1 MKYQVDFRKEA
12 HQDILDAVQWYEER
26 REGLGDELFIA
37 IENEKHF
44 ISQNPY
50 YYEDKYKG
58 IRKAITK
65 RFPYILYYR
74 IEPDNRVLVFAVLHM
89 KRGPGIWKKRVNK
102 KDA

>member
-1 MKYQVDFRKEA
+1 MSYEVEFRKEA
-12 HQDILDAVQWYEER
+12 HQDILEAIVWYEGR

-44 ISQNPY
+44 IERNPY
-50 YYEDKYKG
+50 HYEDKYKG

-74 IEPDNRVLVFAVLHM
+74 IESESKVLVYALLHNE
-89 KRGPGIWKKRVNK
+89 KKFQVMERT
-102 KDA
+102 D

>member
-12 HQDILDAVQWYEER
+12 HLDILEAITWYEER

-37 IENEKHF
+37 IENEMHF
-44 ISQNPY
+44 IAQNPY

-74 IEPDNRVLVFAVLHM
+74 IESESQVLVFAVLHM
-89 KRGPGIWKKRVNK
+89 KRSPRLWKGRVK
-102 KDA
+102 

>member
-1 MKYQVDFRKEA
+1 MKYEVEFRKEA
-12 HQDILDAVQWYEER
+12 HQDILEAIVWYEGR

-44 ISQNPY
+44 IERNPY
-50 YYEDKYKG
+50 HYEDKYKG

-74 IEPDNRVLVFAVLHM
+74 IESNSKILVYAVLHM
-89 KRGPGIWKKRVNK
+89 KRSSRLWKGRVK
-102 KDA
+102 

>member
-1 MKYQVDFRKEA
+1 MKYIVDFRKEA
-12 HQDILDAVQWYEER
+12 HLDILEAVAWYEEK

-44 ISQNPY
+44 IEKNPY

-65 RFPYILYYR
+65 RFPYIIYYR
-74 IEPDNRVLVFAVLHM
+74 IESERHLLVYAVLHM
-89 KRGPGIWKKRVNK
+89 KRSPMLWKSRVK
-102 KDA
+102 

>member
-1 MKYQVDFRKEA
+1 MSYKVEFRKEA
-12 HQDILDAVQWYEER
+12 HQDILEAIKWYEGR

-44 ISQNPY
+44 IERNPY
-50 YYEDKYKG
+50 HYEVKYKG

-74 IEPDNRVLVFAVLHM
+74 IESERKVLVYAVLHM
-89 KRGPGIWKKRVNK
+89 KRRSRLWKGRVK
-102 KDA
+102 

>member
-12 HQDILDAVQWYEER
+12 QQDILEAIEWYEEKR
-26 REGLGDELFIA
+26 TGLGDEFFIA

-44 ISQNPY
+44 IEQNPY
-50 YYEDKYKG
+50 NYEDKYKG

-74 IEPDNRVLVFAVLHM
+74 IESENQVLVYAVLHM
-89 KRGPGIWKKRVNK
+89 KRSSRLWKNRVE
-102 KDA
+102 

>member
-1 MKYQVDFRKEA
+1 MKYLVDFRIEA
-12 HQDILDAVQWYEER
+12 HQDILEAIEWYEEK

-44 ISQNPY
+44 IEHNPY
-50 YYEDKYKG
+50 HYEDKYKG

-74 IEPDNRVLVFAVLHM
+74 IESESQVLVYAVLHM
-89 KRGPGIWKKRVNK
+89 KRSPRQ
-102 KDA
+102 

>member
-12 HQDILDAVQWYEER
+12 HQDILEAIVWYEER

-37 IENEKHF
+37 IENERHF
-44 ISQNPY
+44 IAQNPY
-50 YYEDKYKG
+50 SYEDKYKG

-74 IEPDNRVLVFAVLHM
+74 IESESQVLVFAVLHM
-89 KRGPGIWKKRVNK
+89 KRSSRLWKGRVK
-102 KDA
+102 